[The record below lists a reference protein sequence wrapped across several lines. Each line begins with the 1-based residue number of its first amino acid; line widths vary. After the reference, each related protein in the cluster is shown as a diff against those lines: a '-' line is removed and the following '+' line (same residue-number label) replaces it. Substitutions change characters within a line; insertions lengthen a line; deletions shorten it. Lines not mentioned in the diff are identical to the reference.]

1 VLQAALLGGL
11 FIGVLSALPIVKYA
25 NCCCVWIVAGGIVAA
40 YLNQQNDPRTITAGR
55 GALAGLLAGV
65 VGAFV
70 WLIAALALSALVRPL
85 QEGMAEMVLRCA
97 PDMPPEVRTVFEG
110 LGGASSWVEYLL
122 SFVLRLLVGS
132 LVSTIGGLLGAAFF
146 RNDVPPALGGPPPL
160 PPQ

>member
-65 VGAFV
+65 FGAFV

-85 QEGMAEMVLRCA
+85 QEGMAEMVLRSA
-97 PDMPPEVRTVFEG
+97 PDMPPDVRTVFEG
-110 LGGASSWVEYLL
+110 LGGASSWVEYVL

-146 RNDVPPALGGPPPL
+146 RNDVPPALGGPPPP

>member
-1 VLQAALLGGL
+1 MLQAALLGGL

-25 NCCCVWIVAGGIVAA
+25 NCCCIWIITGGIVAA
-40 YLNQQNDPRTITAGR
+40 YLDRQNDPRTITAGR

-65 VGAFV
+65 IGAFV
-70 WLIAALALSALVRPL
+70 WLIAALAVSALLTPI
-85 QEGMAEMVLRCA
+85 QESMAQVVLRTA
-97 PDMPPEVRTVFEG
+97 PDMPAEVRTMFEE
-110 LGGASSWVEYLL
+110 LGSSSWVEYAL
-122 SFVLRLLVGS
+122 SFVLRLFVGS